1 MAKDGIRGT
10 SITMLKHLAMI
21 QTIAKA
27 TDATISAL
35 HELAVQFRAAQLF
48 AHEAHNLTSGPSF
61 HEDHEFFG
69 GTYGRYEGYYDA
81 MVERMIG
88 LNGSAA
94 ADVRGIQ
101 AAAVQMADSKPSA
114 DSAEAAY
121 RTLLDWNKSIGE
133 MIDKLSK
140 EQTMDEG
147 VRDLIVGIANEL
159 QVQSY
164 KIQQRLGGEVAKSGT
179 SEGARK
185 GAETKRAGVVGVDHG
200 KGISEAMSRAWDQE
214 KLKYPG
220 LSPDDAQQA
229 IAYRVVGDYA
239 QTNGLQLEDVKSALQ
254 SIIGKSGTSEG
265 VKRSWDTRRAG
276 GGKAEL
282 AAIEREG
289 LKQQGRAE
297 FYEANP
303 VADASVNPIPGLV
316 PLHPNI
322 ETTKHPTSYPK
333 GEHDLITGALERE
346 RLKGAD
352 QKFTAKE
359 KKGMDYYAKFKA
371 GKMHVD
377 STPDEVRAQLRED
390 DSGRSKPLT
399 DAQVEYLT
407 QAIKREHGEHIDL
420 MRQFN
425 LHKGLTALQSFQANI
440 GKAGKGWYHGNQHE
454 SGTTSVKAEKWVSK
468 MRESRECAKSGS
480 ALNSKA
486 AEVEAMAIWKKM
498 AIGERQHAM
507 EMLSDNASEDIGK
520 ARDNGFEFGHGRSRK

>member
-1 MAKDGIRGT
+1 
-10 SITMLKHLAMI
+10 MLKHLAMI

-69 GTYGRYEGYYDA
+69 AAYGLYDGYYDA

-101 AAAVQMADSKPSA
+101 SAAVQMADSKPSA

-164 KIQQRLGGEVAKSGT
+164 KIQQRLGGDIAKSGT

-185 GAETKRAGVVGVDHG
+185 GWE
-200 KGISEAMSRAWDQE
+200 
-214 KLKYPG
+214 
-220 LSPDDAQQA
+220 
-229 IAYRVVGDYA
+229 
-239 QTNGLQLEDVKSALQ
+239 
-254 SIIGKSGTSEG
+254 
-265 VKRSWDTRRAG
+265 TRRAG
-276 GGKAEL
+276 GGGESDTATGHPVQEPQTDVTS
-282 AAIEREG
+282 EG
-289 LKQQGRAE
+289 
-297 FYEANP
+297 F
-303 VADASVNPIPGLV
+303 
-316 PLHPNI
+316 
-322 ETTKHPTSYPK
+322 K
-333 GEHDLITGALERE
+333 GEWAVTRDPENSYE
-346 RLKGAD
+346 RLQSRYSDLSKYTTYGRKPDWDKALD
-352 QKFTAKE
+352 QLKKDGGQIISDDTRRRSHPGGDEIIRQVFAKMPSGE
-359 KKGMDYYAKFKA
+359 VIRIENTGDRYQEMMRNSVHRGGPVFQVSNFSNDGSQSYLSGGRGIKVKD
-371 GKMHVD
+371 GKV
-377 STPDEVRAQLRED
+377 VIG
-390 DSGRSKPLT
+390 DSGREFFAKSRGTMGTFDKSFT
-399 DAQVEYLT
+399 
-407 QAIKREHGEHIDL
+407 
-420 MRQFN
+420 N
-425 LHKGLTALQSFQANI
+425 LGSFKANI

-454 SGTTSVKAEKWVSK
+454 SGTTSVKAEKWVAK